1 MFANKFLSLKL
12 IHTINAVAFVFFA
25 ATLYMAINSFSQ
37 QQANT
42 APPSSYTKLNIQ
54 TIADKVDRPLVD
66 AITRFGFNNAIQIIH
81 SLKSVDKQLDYYL
94 FNLKRDELQ
103 LISKT
108 GGSFDNPQNKT
119 SVIEN
124 DNAIIVSQQ
133 LSLDDKIHGLLVIE
147 YQKPSQIVAAA
158 TSSNAAYV
166 WFALAAIS
174 GIFCLTFLPTALSRK
189 IIANTQKL
197 DNEISMITEKGDYQL
212 RVDTN
217 IGLGLAPT
225 AERVNLLL
233 DAVNKSEQ
241 LHIKAENELQ
251 TLQSSLEHQ
260 VVARTQE
267 LQKAIKVAERA
278 NEAKTTF
285 LATMSHEIRTPMNG
299 VIGTIDLLRNTT
311 LSGSQHR
318 LSSIIRESAF
328 SLLGILDDI
337 LDFSKIEAGKLTVE
351 NKAFSVVNVVEEVA
365 KVMSS
370 IAHKS
375 NLELSLYI
383 DPEIPETVLGDA
395 VRVRQVIYNLC
406 SNAIKF
412 TQTNDDIQG
421 QVSIEAKLT
430 SNSHDFDTIDFII
443 SDNGKGMDKT
453 QLARIFQPFSQAEE
467 SITREYG
474 GTGLG
479 LSICKSL
486 TELMY
491 GNIRVSSELGLGS
504 EFIVRIPFTKDE
516 NAAKGNRGR
525 LQKRRIALYSPVEKN
540 KERLRSY
547 LTYLGAEV
555 TPFNQITDELAEW
568 QLKQGLIWVIDGTNE
583 MDEANKILRKIA
595 YNLEEHSQQA
605 IVLGRLTEAKLNLNN
620 LFYLSAMPLCKTAFF
635 NSLLI
640 AAGLQSPKVINTQ
653 RKISPLTN
661 EQHKGRCQVLL
672 VEDNLMNQQV
682 ICDQLNLLGYSV
694 DIASNGEEGFE
705 MWKNGTYE
713 FVLTDLHMPK
723 MSGYDLA
730 QKIRQESPYRTDLKN
745 ATTIVAVTANALK
758 GEREKCIEGGM
769 NDYITKPVELNVLEE
784 LMEKWLP
791 KAQIQTSTTPI
802 LIEKLESYV
811 GKDVEQ
817 HQHYLDMFAKHG
829 QDLAFDISRALKQED
844 LEQAG
849 KLAHQLKST
858 ANTIGAINVADAAQ
872 AIETLVEQRHEISSI
887 TLTHY
892 ADELERSFFEANEY
906 IHDYLKNSLKN

>member
-1 MFANKFLSLKL
+1 MLTNKVLSLKA
-12 IHTINAVAFVFFA
+12 IHTINVTAFMVFVFS
-25 ATLYMAINSFSQ
+25 LYMSLNSFINLN
-37 QQANT
+37 ANEPE
-42 APPSSYTKLNIQ
+42 PPTYSKADLEA
-54 TIADKVDRPLVD
+54 IADKVDRPLVD

-81 SLKSVDKQLDYYL
+81 SLKAVDKELDYYL
-94 FNLKRDELQ
+94 FNLKRDKLQ

-108 GGSFDNPQNKT
+108 GGDITDPENKN
-119 SVIEN
+119 SAVEN
-124 DNAIIVSQQ
+124 GSTIIINQQ
-133 LSLDDKIHGLLVIE
+133 LILDNKVHGLLVIE
-147 YQKPSQIVAAA
+147 FQKPSQIIAAA
-158 TSSNAAYV
+158 TSSSAAYV
-166 WFALAAIS
+166 WAVVALIS
-174 GIFCLTFLPTALSRK
+174 GAFCLTFLPTALTRK
-189 IIANTQKL
+189 IVAQTNKL
-197 DNEISMITEKGDYQL
+197 DNEIAMITEKGDYQL
-212 RVDTN
+212 RVDTD

-251 TLQSSLEHQ
+251 ALQSSLEHQ
-260 VVARTQE
+260 VVSRTHE
-267 LQKAIKVAERA
+267 LEKAIKVAERA
-278 NEAKTTF
+278 NDAKTTF

-299 VIGTIDLLRNTT
+299 VIGTIDLLRITS

-351 NKAFSVVNVVEEVA
+351 NKPFSVVSVVEEVA

-383 DPEIPETVLGDA
+383 DPEIPESVLGDA

-412 TQTNDDIQG
+412 TQTSDDKQG

-443 SDNGKGMDKT
+443 SDNGKGMDKA

-516 NAAKGNRGR
+516 EAAKGHRGR
-525 LQKRRIALYSPVEKN
+525 LQKRRVALFSPVEKN
-540 KERLRSY
+540 KERLRAY
-547 LTYLGAEV
+547 LSYLGAEV
-555 TPFNQITDELAEW
+555 TPFNQISDELSEW
-568 QLKQGLIWVIDGTNE
+568 QLKQGMIWVIDGTFNME
-583 MDEANKILRKIA
+583 EANTILRKIA
-595 YNLEEHSQQA
+595 YNLETHNQQA
-605 IVLGRLTEAKLNLNN
+605 IVLGRLTKAKLNLKN
-620 LFYLSAMPLCKTAFF
+620 LFYLSAMPLCKSAFF

-640 AAGLQSPKVINTQ
+640 AAGLQSPKVINTK

-661 EQHKGRCQVLL
+661 EQFKGQCQVLL
-672 VEDNLMNQQV
+672 VEDNIMNQQV

-694 DIASNGEEGFE
+694 DIASDGEEGFE
-705 MWKNGTYE
+705 MWKNGCYE

-730 QKIRQESPYRTDLKN
+730 RQIRQESPYRKDLKN
-745 ATTIVAVTANALK
+745 NTTIVAITANALK

-791 KAQIQTSTTPI
+791 RTQLQTSSTPI
-802 LIEKLESYV
+802 LIEKLVGYV
-811 GKDVEQ
+811 GEDIAQ
-817 HQHYLDMFAKHG
+817 HKHYLEMFAKHG

-844 LEQAG
+844 TEQAG

-858 ANTIGAINVADAAQ
+858 ANTIGAINVAEAAN
-872 AIETLVEQRHEISSI
+872 AIETLVNQEREISSI

-892 ADELERSFFEANEY
+892 ADELERGFFEANEF
-906 IHDYLKNSLKN
+906 IHDYLNNNLKS

>member
-1 MFANKFLSLKL
+1 MLSNKFSSLKA
-12 IHTINAVAFVFFA
+12 IHTINAIVFIIFA
-25 ATLYMAINSFSQ
+25 ASLYMAINSFSKIQ
-37 QQANT
+37 TNEPQL
-42 APPSSYTKLNIQ
+42 PSYTKLDIQ

-66 AITRFGFNNAIQIIH
+66 AITRFGFNNAIQILH
-81 SLKSVDKQLDYYL
+81 SLKSVDKGIDYYL
-94 FNLKRDELQ
+94 YHLKRDELQ

-108 GGSFDNPQNKT
+108 GGNFSNPENKT
-119 SVIEN
+119 AAIET
-124 DNAIIVSQQ
+124 DSAITVSQQ
-133 LSLDDKIHGLLVIE
+133 LTLAGKNHGLLVIE
-147 YQKPSQIVAAA
+147 YKKPSQIINTV
-158 TSSNAAYV
+158 TSPTAAYL
-166 WFALAAIS
+166 WTALAMFS
-174 GIFCLTFLPTALSRK
+174 GIFCFTFLPTALSRK
-189 IIANTQKL
+189 IISNTEKL
-197 DNEISMITEKGDYQL
+197 DKEISVITEKGDYQL

-241 LHIKAENELQ
+241 LHIKAENDLQ
-251 TLQSSLEHQ
+251 DLQSSLEHQ

-267 LQKAIKVAERA
+267 LEKAIKVAERA
-278 NEAKTTF
+278 SEAKTTF

-311 LSGSQHR
+311 LTGSQHR

-351 NKAFSVVNVVEEVA
+351 NKPFSVVNVVEEVA

-375 NLELSLYI
+375 DLELSLFI
-383 DPEIPETVLGDA
+383 DPKIPESVLGDA

-412 TQTNDDIQG
+412 TQTNSDMQG
-421 QVSIEAKLT
+421 QVSIEAKLA

-453 QLARIFQPFSQAEE
+453 QLASIFQPFSQAEE

-491 GNIRVSSELGLGS
+491 GTIRVSSEPGLGS
-504 EFIVRIPFTKDE
+504 EFIVSIPFTKDSE
-516 NAAKGNRGR
+516 AKKGNRGR
-525 LQKRRIALYSPVEKN
+525 LQKRQIALFSPTDIN
-540 KERLRSY
+540 KQRLQSY
-547 LTYLGAEV
+547 LSYLGAQV
-555 TPFNQITDELAEW
+555 TPFNQISDELAEW
-568 QLKQGLIWVIDGTNE
+568 QTKQGLIWVLDGTHD
-583 MDEANKILRKIA
+583 MDEANKLLRKIA
-595 YNLEEHSQQA
+595 YNLEEHKQQA
-605 IVLGRLTEAKLNLNN
+605 IVLGRLTEAKLNLKN

-640 AAGLQSPKVINTQ
+640 AAGLQSPKVINTKKQ
-653 RKISPLTN
+653 ISPLTN
-661 EQHKGRCQVLL
+661 HQSKGHCQVLL

-694 DIASNGEEGFE
+694 DIASNGEEGFD
-705 MWKNGTYE
+705 MWKNGQYE

-730 QKIRQESPYRTDLKN
+730 RKIRQESPYRKDLKT

-784 LMEKWLP
+784 LMDKWLP
-791 KAQIQTSTTPI
+791 QGQAQTTATPI
-802 LIEKLESYV
+802 LIEKLISYV
-811 GKDVEQ
+811 GNDVQQ

-844 LEQAG
+844 VEQAG

-858 ANTIGAINVADAAQ
+858 AQTIGAVSVANAAQ
-872 AIETLVEQRHEISSI
+872 AIETLVNQERDIASV

-892 ADELERSFFEANEY
+892 ADELERSFFEANEF
-906 IHDYLKNSLKN
+906 IHDYLKNSLNN